1 MEFEI
6 NKLDDY
12 RTEKEKKKTQKK
24 NKVLPNAKEFYKGK
38 KMILMA
44 FENDAFPLTKQYPVK
59 DSDHG

>member
-1 MEFEI
+1 MI
-6 NKLDDY
+6 
-12 RTEKEKKKTQKK
+12 TEQKKKKRKHKK